1 MKNIFKS
8 AITLIIAIVIASTS
22 ITAFAKDKNAE
33 HFKQY
38 KTIVEDMYKKMVAL
52 PESENVDMD
61 YVNEMMA
68 LDESAV
74 NISKNYIKYNKWTKE
89 IRVIAENIIENQEE
103 NTKHMESIIKE
114 IRNKNENNPT
124 QEIPYLLEYNTIL
137 SKMYNNL
144 INLKSTGKIDR
155 DYLQTLIIQHQG
167 AIDISDLILKYTNNK
182 NIKKMAEDKKES
194 LNKEITKMDMILQKT
209 KDFKMHDLK

>member
-89 IRVIAENIIENQEE
+89 IRVIAENIIENQE
-103 NTKHMESIIKE
+103 
-114 IRNKNENNPT
+114 
-124 QEIPYLLEYNTIL
+124 
-137 SKMYNNL
+137 
-144 INLKSTGKIDR
+144 
-155 DYLQTLIIQHQG
+155 
-167 AIDISDLILKYTNNK
+167 
-182 NIKKMAEDKKES
+182 
-194 LNKEITKMDMILQKT
+194 
-209 KDFKMHDLK
+209 